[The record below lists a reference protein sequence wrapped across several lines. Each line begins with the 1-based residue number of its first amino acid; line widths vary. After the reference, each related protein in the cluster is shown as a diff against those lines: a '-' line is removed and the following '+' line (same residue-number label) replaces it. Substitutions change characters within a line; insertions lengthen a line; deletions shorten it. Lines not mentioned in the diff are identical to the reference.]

1 MLVDYRPGK
10 LDHILEA
17 VPVSP
22 TSLTD
27 TVGPVDIAIVLFE
40 GNEFNGDV
48 APAIAELQQNGTVR
62 IIDLAFVVKDTEGNA
77 AVLEL
82 ADATIASAFEAITQE
97 SFELLSQEE
106 LDELAESLEPN
117 SSALVIV
124 WENTW
129 AARLG
134 AAVRG
139 SNGQVVVLERIPRE
153 AVVTAIAALGQ
164 E

>member
-1 MLVDYRPGK
+1 
-10 LDHILEA
+10 
-17 VPVSP
+17 VSSAP
-22 TSLTD
+22 LSD
-27 TVGPVDIAIVLFE
+27 SIGPVDVAIILFE

-62 IIDLAFVVKDTEGNA
+62 IIDIAFVIKDADGNG

-82 ADATIASAFEAITQE
+82 QDEGIAEAFESITEEQ
-97 SFELLSQEE
+97 FELLSQEE
-106 LDELAESLEPN
+106 LDEIADTLEPN

-124 WENTW
+124 WENSW

-134 AAVRG
+134 AAVRN
-139 SNGQVVVLERIPRE
+139 SNGQVIVMERIPRE
-153 AVVTAIAALGQ
+153 AVEAAIAALN

>member
-1 MLVDYRPGK
+1 
-10 LDHILEA
+10 
-17 VPVSP
+17 VSSAP
-22 TSLTD
+22 LGDSI
-27 TVGPVDIAIVLFE
+27 GPVDVAIVLFE

-62 IIDLAFVVKDTEGNA
+62 IIDIAFVIKDADGNG

-82 ADATIASAFEAITQE
+82 QDEGIAEAFEAITEEQ
-97 SFELLSQEE
+97 FELLSQEE
-106 LDELAESLEPN
+106 LDEIADTLEPN

-134 AAVRG
+134 AAVRN
-139 SNGQVVVLERIPRE
+139 SNGQVIVMERIPRE
-153 AVVTAIAALGQ
+153 AVLAAIAALD
-164 E
+164 EE

>member
-1 MLVDYRPGK
+1 
-10 LDHILEA
+10 
-17 VPVSP
+17 VSS
-22 TSLTD
+22 TTLADSI
-27 TVGPVDIAIVLFE
+27 GPVDVAIILFE

-62 IIDLAFVVKDTEGNA
+62 IIDIAFVIKDTEGNG

-82 ADATIASAFEAITQE
+82 QDEGIAEAFESITEEQ
-97 SFELLSQEE
+97 FELLSQEE
-106 LDELAESLEPN
+106 LDEIADTLEPN

-134 AAVRG
+134 AAVRD
-139 SNGQVVVLERIPRE
+139 SNGQVIVMERIPRE
-153 AVVTAIAALGQ
+153 TVVAAIAALDEQ
-164 E
+164 

>member
-1 MLVDYRPGK
+1 
-10 LDHILEA
+10 
-17 VPVSP
+17 VSSAP
-22 TSLTD
+22 LSD
-27 TVGPVDIAIVLFE
+27 SIGPVDVAIVLFE

-62 IIDLAFVVKDTEGNA
+62 IIDIAFVIKDADGNG

-82 ADATIASAFEAITQE
+82 QDEGIAEAFEAITEEQ
-97 SFELLSQEE
+97 FELLSQEE
-106 LDELAESLEPN
+106 LDEIADTLEPN

-134 AAVRG
+134 AAVRN
-139 SNGQVVVLERIPRE
+139 SNGQVIVMERIPRE
-153 AVVTAIAALGQ
+153 AVLAAIAALD
-164 E
+164 EE

>member
-1 MLVDYRPGK
+1 
-10 LDHILEA
+10 
-17 VPVSP
+17 VSSAP
-22 TSLTD
+22 LSD
-27 TVGPVDIAIVLFE
+27 SIGPVDVGIILFE

-62 IIDLAFVVKDTEGNA
+62 IIDIAFVIKDGEGNG

-82 ADATIASAFEAITQE
+82 QDEGIAEAFEAITEEQ
-97 SFELLSQEE
+97 FELLSQEE
-106 LDELAESLEPN
+106 LDEIADTLEPN

-134 AAVRG
+134 AAVRN
-139 SNGQVVVLERIPRE
+139 SNGQVIVMERIPRDTVL
-153 AVVTAIAALGQ
+153 AAIAALD
-164 E
+164 EE

>member
-1 MLVDYRPGK
+1 
-10 LDHILEA
+10 
-17 VPVSP
+17 VSSAP
-22 TSLTD
+22 LSD
-27 TVGPVDIAIVLFE
+27 SIGPVDVAIVLFE

-62 IIDLAFVVKDTEGNA
+62 IIDIAFVIKDADGNG

-82 ADATIASAFEAITQE
+82 QDEGIAEAFEAITEEQ
-97 SFELLSQEE
+97 FELLSQEE
-106 LDELAESLEPN
+106 LDEIADTLEPN

-134 AAVRG
+134 AAVRN
-139 SNGQVVVLERIPRE
+139 SNGQVIVMERIPRDTVL
-153 AVVTAIAALGQ
+153 AAIAALD

>member
-1 MLVDYRPGK
+1 MSSAPLGDS
-10 LDHILEA
+10 I
-17 VPVSP
+17 
-22 TSLTD
+22 
-27 TVGPVDIAIVLFE
+27 GPVDVAIVLFE

-62 IIDLAFVVKDTEGNA
+62 IIDIAFVIKDADGNG

-82 ADATIASAFEAITQE
+82 QDEGIAEAFEAITEEQ
-97 SFELLSQEE
+97 FELLSQEE
-106 LDELAESLEPN
+106 LDEIADTLEPN

-134 AAVRG
+134 AAVRN
-139 SNGQVVVLERIPRE
+139 SNGQVIVMERIPRDTVL
-153 AVVTAIAALGQ
+153 AAIAALD